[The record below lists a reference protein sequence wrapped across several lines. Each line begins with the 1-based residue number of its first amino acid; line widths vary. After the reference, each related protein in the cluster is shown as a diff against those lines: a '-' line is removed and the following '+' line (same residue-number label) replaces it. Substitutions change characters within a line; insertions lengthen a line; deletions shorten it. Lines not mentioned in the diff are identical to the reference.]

1 MCTGSCMEVRVVF
14 SSHESVLS
22 FLSVGL
28 GDQIQVVRPG
38 SKRCCPLSLCEGPE
52 ATNFTTAPSVFTMT
66 PRKPSGNLIV
76 TSRTSLPGR
85 RCVFLHTC
93 NVSPRQQ
100 TSPTA
105 GIILSKL
112 CLEFSWLFRA
122 AGQVFTE
129 KSGGKISSG
138 IRLIIADLP
147 FAS

>member
-1 MCTGSCMEVRVVF
+1 MCTGSCMEVSVVF

-28 GDQIQVVRPG
+28 QVVRPG
-38 SKRCCPLSLCEGPE
+38 SKHCCPLSLCKGPE
-52 ATNFTTAPSVFTMT
+52 ATNFTTAPSIFTMM
-66 PRKPSGNLIV
+66 PRKPNANLIV
-76 TSRTSLPGR
+76 TSHTSLPGR
-85 RCVFLHTC
+85 RCVFLHTR
-93 NVSPRQQ
+93 NVSPRQR
-100 TSPTA
+100 TSLTV